1 MRRAHSLIGLPAVD
15 ISRLLSP
22 LRGALGPRMLPVFL
36 MFFFWGFG
44 TGGLWLARPLVA
56 YEVGGS
62 FLLVALVSAASA
74 APRVIAGPAAGYLA
88 DRFGRRPF
96 IVLGAVLH
104 IVALIG
110 QFSSESYLAFILLEG
125 VGGTGIAVWMTSSSA
140 LLADATEV
148 ETRGRVV
155 ALRSTASRSGM
166 LAGPVVGGIV
176 ASVLTLR
183 HVFLFI
189 ALTKLVVIVV
199 TLLLIRETR
208 RRREPS
214 EPRAGL
220 PRWRVPRVDLS
231 MYRTRAFL
239 ALSIGAMTVG
249 GVLGGTGAFRTLFPV
264 QAAAGAGLGEAGI
277 GNLIAIAGLMAL
289 VASLPAGIAADRI
302 GRKRPLIAGLVGTA
316 LGVWLMA
323 GMSDF
328 STALLAVVV
337 FGTAEAF
344 ATGTIMVYAMDL
356 APEDR
361 RGAFL
366 GAWQLSMNAG
376 QMAGPLAVGAIADA
390 RGFAVAFVSVAAA
403 LVAGAVMIVIFG
415 TETRRARRY
424 NGAATPSGDG
434 P

>member
-1 MRRAHSLIGLPAVD
+1 MLVALPAVD
-15 ISRLLSP
+15 VSRFLSP
-22 LRGALGPRMLPVFL
+22 FRGTLGPGMLPVFL

-62 FLLVALVSAASA
+62 FVLVALVSAASA
-74 APRVIAGPAAGYLA
+74 APRMIAGPATGYLT

-96 IVLGAVLH
+96 IVAGAVLH

-110 QFSSESYLAFILLEG
+110 QFSSESYAGFLLLEV

-155 ALRSTASRSGM
+155 ALRSTASRTGV

-176 ASVLTLR
+176 ASIFTLR

-208 RRREPS
+208 QRHAPTE
-214 EPRAGL
+214 RATGA
-220 PRWRVPRVDLS
+220 PRWRLPRLDLS
-231 MYRTRAFL
+231 MYRTRAFF
-239 ALSIGAMTVG
+239 ALSVGTIAVG

-264 QAAAGAGLGEAGI
+264 QAAAGAGIGEAGV
-277 GNLIAIAGLMAL
+277 GNLIAIAGLLAL
-289 VASLPAGIAADRI
+289 AASIPAGIAVDRI
-302 GRKRPLIAGLVGTA
+302 GRKRPLIAGLVGAA

-323 GMSDF
+323 EMGSF
-328 STALLAVVV
+328 GSALLAVIV

-366 GAWQLSMNAG
+366 GVWQFSMNVG
-376 QMAGPLAVGAIADA
+376 QMGGPLAIGAIADA
-390 RGFAVAFVSVAAA
+390 RGFPAAFATVAVA
-403 LVAGAVMIVIFG
+403 LVAGAAMIFVFG

-424 NGAATPSGDG
+424 NDAAAPSSEA

>member
-1 MRRAHSLIGLPAVD
+1 MDVR
-15 ISRLLSP
+15 RLLSP
-22 LRGALGPRMLPVFL
+22 FRGTLGPGMLPVFV

-74 APRVIAGPAAGYLA
+74 APRVIAGPAAGYLT

-104 IVALIG
+104 IVALVG
-110 QFSSESYLAFILLEG
+110 QFFSESYLGFLLLEIA
-125 VGGTGIAVWMTSSSA
+125 GGTGIAVWMTSSSA
-140 LLADATEV
+140 LLADATDV

-155 ALRSTASRSGM
+155 ALRASASRTGV

-176 ASVLTLR
+176 ASLLTLR

-199 TLLLIRETR
+199 TLLLIREMRGETH
-208 RRREPS
+208 RRREPRDR
-214 EPRAGL
+214 PPTPL
-220 PRWRVPRVDLS
+220 RWRMPRVDLS
-231 MYRTRAFL
+231 MFRTRAFF
-239 ALSIGAMTVG
+239 ALSIGALAVG

-264 QAAAGAGLGEAGI
+264 QAAEGAGLGEAGI
-277 GNLIAIAGLMAL
+277 GNLIAIAGLLAL
-289 VASLPAGIAADRI
+289 AASFPAGMAADRI

-316 LGVWLMA
+316 LGVWLMG
-323 GMSDF
+323 GMSSF
-328 STALLAVVV
+328 GSALVAVIV

-366 GAWQLSMNAG
+366 GAWQLSMNVG
-376 QMAGPLAVGAIADA
+376 QMAGPLAIGAIADA
-390 RGFAVAFVSVAAA
+390 RGFAAAFATVAVA
-403 LVAGAVMIVIFG
+403 LVAGAAMIAVFG

-424 NGAATPSGDG
+424 NGASEPSNED

>member
-1 MRRAHSLIGLPAVD
+1 MDV
-15 ISRLLSP
+15 SRLLSP
-22 LRGALGPRMLPVFL
+22 FRGTLGPGMLPVFL

-74 APRVIAGPAAGYLA
+74 APRMIAGPVAGYLT

-110 QFSSESYLAFILLEG
+110 QFSSESYVGFLLLEV

-140 LLADATEV
+140 LLADATQV

-155 ALRSTASRSGM
+155 ALRSTASRTGV

-176 ASVLTLR
+176 ASVFTLR

-189 ALTKLVVIVV
+189 ALTKLVVIIV
-199 TLLLIRETR
+199 TLLLIRESR
-208 RRREPS
+208 RRLEPS
-214 EPRAGL
+214 ERPAAL
-220 PRWRVPRVDLS
+220 PRWRMPRVDLS
-231 MYRTRAFL
+231 MFRTRAFF
-239 ALSIGAMTVG
+239 ALSVGTFTVG

-264 QAAAGAGLGEAGI
+264 QAAAGAGLSEAGI

-289 VASLPAGIAADRI
+289 AASLPAGIAADRI
-302 GRKRPLIAGLVGTA
+302 GRKRPLIAGLVGAA

-323 GMSDF
+323 DMSSF
-328 STALLAVVV
+328 GSALLAVVV

-344 ATGTIMVYAMDL
+344 ATGTVMVYAMDL

-366 GAWQLSMNAG
+366 GAWQLSMNVG
-376 QMAGPLAVGAIADA
+376 QMGGPLAVGAIADA
-390 RGFAVAFVSVAAA
+390 GGFAVAFAAVAAA
-403 LVAGAVMIVIFG
+403 LVAGAAMIAVFG

-424 NGAATPSGDG
+424 NDADAPSDGD

>member
-1 MRRAHSLIGLPAVD
+1 MDV
-15 ISRLLSP
+15 SRLLSP
-22 LRGALGPRMLPVFL
+22 FRGTLGPGMLPVL
-36 MFFFWGFG
+36 LRFFFWGFG

-74 APRVIAGPAAGYLA
+74 APRMIAGPAAGYLT

-104 IVALIG
+104 IAALVG
-110 QFSSESYLAFILLEG
+110 QFSSESYVAFLLLEV

-140 LLADATEV
+140 LLADATQV

-155 ALRSTASRSGM
+155 ALRSTASRTGV

-176 ASVLTLR
+176 ATVLTLR

-189 ALTKLVVIVV
+189 ALTKVVVIIV
-199 TLLLIRETR
+199 TVLLIRETR
-208 RRREPS
+208 RRRQPS
-214 EPRAGL
+214 ERPVGA
-220 PRWRVPRVDLS
+220 PRWRMPRVDLS
-231 MYRTRAFL
+231 MFRTRGFL
-239 ALSIGAMTVG
+239 ALSIGTVAVG
-249 GVLGGTGAFRTLFPV
+249 AVLGGTGAFRTLFPV

-289 VASLPAGIAADRI
+289 AASLPAGMAADRI
-302 GRKRPLIAGLVGTA
+302 GRKRPLILGLVGAA

-323 GMSDF
+323 DMSSF
-328 STALLAVVV
+328 ASALLAVVV

-366 GAWQLSMNAG
+366 GVWQFSMNVG
-376 QMAGPLAVGAIADA
+376 QMGGPLAIGAIADG
-390 RGFAVAFVSVAAA
+390 RGFSAAFAAVAVA
-403 LVAGAVMIVIFG
+403 LVAGAALIAVFG

-424 NGAATPSGDG
+424 NDAATTGGDG
-434 P
+434 S

>member
-1 MRRAHSLIGLPAVD
+1 MDL
-15 ISRLLSP
+15 SRLLSP
-22 LRGALGPRMLPVFL
+22 FRGTLGPGMLPVFL

-56 YEVGGS
+56 YQVGGS

-74 APRVIAGPAAGYLA
+74 APRVIAGPVAGYLT

-104 IVALIG
+104 IVALVG
-110 QFSSESYLAFILLEG
+110 QFSSESYIGFLLLEV

-140 LLADATEV
+140 LLADSTEV

-155 ALRSTASRSGM
+155 ALRASASRAGV

-176 ASVLTLR
+176 ASLLTLR

-189 ALTKLVVIVV
+189 ALTKLIVIAI
-199 TLLLIRETR
+199 TLLLIRER
-208 RRREPS
+208 RRRPEPGVR
-214 EPRAGL
+214 PGVRLGAL
-220 PRWRVPRVDLS
+220 PRWRMPKVDLS

-239 ALSIGAMTVG
+239 ALSIGAMAVG

-264 QAAAGAGLGEAGI
+264 QAAEGAGLGEVGI
-277 GNLIAIAGLMAL
+277 GNLIAIAGLLAL
-289 VASLPAGIAADRI
+289 AASFPAGMAADRI
-302 GRKRPLIAGLVGTA
+302 GRKRPLIFGLLGAA

-323 GMSDF
+323 DMSSF
-328 STALLAVVV
+328 GTALLAVAV

-366 GAWQLSMNAG
+366 GAWQLSMNVG
-376 QMAGPLAVGAIADA
+376 QMAGPLAIGAIADA
-390 RGFAVAFVSVAAA
+390 RGFPAAFATVAVALVVGAAMI
-403 LVAGAVMIVIFG
+403 AVLG

-424 NGAATPSGDG
+424 NDGAPRTRDG